1 MATCL
6 QKLDATG
13 AQAGTKGA
21 AVKIAISACVMI
33 ALLLVGVS
41 LGRASDRDEAVITV
55 QVTSADHE
63 LDEGYFALG
72 EQATVMAKPG
82 SDLFKFLGRHR
93 DRQVRIVL
101 TQAEVRQLSRLK
113 R

>member
-1 MATCL
+1 MKTAT
-6 QKLDATG
+6 
-13 AQAGTKGA
+13 
-21 AVKIAISACVMI
+21 SACVMI
-33 ALLLVGVS
+33 ALLLAGVS

-63 LDEGYFALG
+63 LQDGYFALG
-72 EQATVMAKPG
+72 EQGTVMAKPG
-82 SDLFKFLGRHR
+82 SDLFAFLSRHR
-93 DRQVRIVL
+93 DKQVRIVL